1 MLCALRVDGLNAV
14 FVLSK
19 ADLTS
24 EDEGRFE
31 SEITNGCQGQNKLQK
46 SPPICN
52 SVVNQAEY
60 HG

>member
-1 MLCALRVDGLNAV
+1 MLCALKVDGLNAV

-31 SEITNGCQGQNKLQK
+31 SEITNGYQGQNKLEK
-46 SPPICN
+46 SPICN
-52 SVVNQAEY
+52 SVVNQAEC